1 MEAQTGK
8 QRRDSECQRVPHRAR
23 LALYV
28 HIRDQ
33 SPRSPTSTRACVH
46 ALSRKGISLGPRP
59 GKSSVPTTA
68 LAWLSDES
76 TIKIFDLDQAERSD
90 IATEDTIRGKLTI
103 VYRDEKWATARFA
116 INRAEGPVKRSR

>member
-1 MEAQTGK
+1 M
-8 QRRDSECQRVPHRAR
+8 
-23 LALYV
+23 
-28 HIRDQ
+28 
-33 SPRSPTSTRACVH
+33 H
-46 ALSRKGISLGPRP
+46 ALPRKGISLRPRP
-59 GKSSVPTTA
+59 GKSLVPTTG